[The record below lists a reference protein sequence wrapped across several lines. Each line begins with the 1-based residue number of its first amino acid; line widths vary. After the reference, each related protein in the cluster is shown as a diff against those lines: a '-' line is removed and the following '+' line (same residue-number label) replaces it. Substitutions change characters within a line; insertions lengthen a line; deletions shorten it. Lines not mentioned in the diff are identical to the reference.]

1 MLSLIQINI
10 SDPIFSRYQIPNTNS
25 FSKMSAVKE
34 KIDALL
40 QEKKVVVVSKSY
52 CPFCKKAKHVLA
64 KYNIP
69 KEDIAIL
76 EIENDSSCEEIQKYM
91 QVLTGGR
98 SVPRVFIGGKC
109 IGGGDETMALHNNGK
124 LEPLLKNVGA
134 LA

>member
-1 MLSLIQINI
+1 
-10 SDPIFSRYQIPNTNS
+10 
-25 FSKMSAVKE
+25 MSAVKE
-34 KIDALL
+34 KIDTLL
-40 QEKKVVVVSKSY
+40 QEKKVVVISKSY
-52 CPFCKKAKHVLA
+52 CPFCKKAKQVLA

-69 KEDIAIL
+69 KEHIAIL

-124 LEPLLKNVGA
+124 LEPMLKNVGA

>member
-1 MLSLIQINI
+1 
-10 SDPIFSRYQIPNTNS
+10 
-25 FSKMSAVKE
+25 MSAIKE

-40 QEKKVVVVSKSY
+40 QEKKVVVISKSY
-52 CPFCKKAKHVLA
+52 CPFCKKAKQVLA

-109 IGGGDETMALHNNGK
+109 IGGGDETMALHNKGK

>member
-1 MLSLIQINI
+1 
-10 SDPIFSRYQIPNTNS
+10 
-25 FSKMSAVKE
+25 MSAVKE

-52 CPFCKKAKHVLA
+52 CPFCKKAKQVLA

-76 EIENDSSCEEIQKYM
+76 EIENDSSCEEIQQYM
-91 QVLTGGR
+91 QALTGGR

-109 IGGGDETMALHNNGK
+109 IGGGDETMALHNKGK
-124 LEPLLKNVGA
+124 LEPLLRSVGA